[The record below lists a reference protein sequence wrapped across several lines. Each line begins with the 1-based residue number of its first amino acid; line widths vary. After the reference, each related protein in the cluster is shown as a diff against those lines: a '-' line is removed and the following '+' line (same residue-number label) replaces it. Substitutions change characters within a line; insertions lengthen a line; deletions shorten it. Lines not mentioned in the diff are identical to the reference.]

1 MRISSAICTFW
12 VAISIITSVSWMT
25 LAEEPPVQPVFTR
38 TSLDGQLIG
47 LELKGVQFGIWKPI
61 AAAAYGLESGRI
73 RYKAGMGLDVE
84 FTLPSLFKPTRI
96 GGFYAALLD
105 WFETPVLGREGQR
118 GVEAGFRWGETQYT
132 GFLGTLWPQSAE
144 EPDAE
149 PLVGYL
155 TIASAKS
162 LKLPFD
168 LTLTFSSRTVL
179 GWLLPAAALTLEST
193 SQELDSDEET
203 KDELKTFRSMNY
215 SLSLQ
220 LGDLQLS
227 GQWGM
232 LENPAELA
240 GFEFTTGVRGIA
252 RTLQGQAFWN
262 VTLNRTFPMYE
273 VRIKLPTPPELAT
286 FLPTELPVAL
296 QGSLI
301 VQTGGVL
308 QETQPE
314 AEASAQESE
323 SSDLER
329 AFRHEALLSWGLSA
343 TLAVGNA
350 RLRADLIISQEGET
364 VFRVSF

>member
-12 VAISIITSVSWMT
+12 VAISVVLSVSWMT
-25 LAEEPPVQPVFTR
+25 PAEEPPVQPVFTQ

-73 RYKAGMGLDVE
+73 RYKAGVGLDVE
-84 FTLPSLFKPTRI
+84 LTLPAPLKPTRI
-96 GGFYAALLD
+96 GDFYAALLD

-118 GVEAGFRWGETQYT
+118 GVEAGFRWGETRYT
-132 GFLGTLWPQSAE
+132 GFFGTLWPRSAE
-144 EPDAE
+144 GPDAG
-149 PLVGYL
+149 PPIGYL
-155 TIASAKS
+155 TAAFSKS
-162 LKLPFD
+162 FKLPVD

-179 GWLLPAAALTLEST
+179 GWLLPVPELTLEST
-193 SQELDSDEET
+193 SQAFDSDEEA
-203 KDELKTFRSMNY
+203 KEELKTFRSTTY
-215 SLSLQ
+215 ALSLQ
-220 LGDLQLS
+220 LGDLRLS
-227 GQWGM
+227 GQWGT

-252 RTLQGQAFWN
+252 RTLRGQAFWN
-262 VTLNRTFPMYE
+262 VTLNKTFPVYE
-273 VRIKLPTPPELAT
+273 VRIQLPTPPELAK

-296 QGSLI
+296 QWSLI

-314 AEASAQESE
+314 AEASAQGSE

-343 TLAVGNA
+343 TLSVGNA
-350 RLRADLIISQEGET
+350 RLRAALIVSQEGKT
-364 VFRVSF
+364 VFRMGF